1 MWPRFKITPEEN
13 QYSSKYENPKSNK
26 HIVLRRFYPGEINIT
41 PTIRQDQETFQISR
55 RTRVFGLTA
64 SGDINLIEIQITDI
78 TGEQFTTD
86 FIPIMNLLGGSIADP
101 RAMEDFQAPPVGS
114 PPSGGLFT
122 GVTPIGPISYAP
134 HIFEP
139 CIVLAPNQTLSIQGR
154 AIDPTMTGPLH
165 VEMCLHVWE
174 FPGMPGSPV

>member
-13 QYSSKYENPKSNK
+13 QYSTKYEDPATNK

-55 RTRVFGLTA
+55 RTRVFGFTA
-64 SGDINLIEIQITDI
+64 SGDLNLIEIQITDI

-86 FIPIMNLLGGSIADP
+86 FIPIMNMLGGTIADP
-101 RAMEDFQAPPVGS
+101 RSTELFINPPFN
-114 PPSGGLFT
+114 GGFST
-122 GVTPIGPISYAP
+122 GFVVIPTMSYAP

-139 CIVLAPNQTLSIQGR
+139 NIVLAPNQTLSIQGR
-154 AIDPTMTGPLH
+154 AIDPTMPGPMH
-165 VEMCLHVWE
+165 VEIVLHVWE
-174 FPGMPGSPV
+174 FPGMPGSPL

>member
-1 MWPRFKITPEEN
+1 MWPRFKLTPEEDKF
-13 QYSSKYENPKSNK
+13 SSKYEEPNSTK
-26 HIVLRRFYPGEINIT
+26 HIVLRRFYPGELNIT

-55 RTRVFGLTA
+55 RTRVFGFTV

-86 FIPIMNLLGGSIADP
+86 FIPIVNMIGGSIADP
-101 RAMEDFQAPPVGS
+101 RQMEVFANAPPLA
-114 PPSGGLFT
+114 GGLPT
-122 GVTPIGPISYAP
+122 GFVVLPSFSLAP

-139 CIVLAPNQTLSIQGR
+139 CIVLAPNQTLSIAGR
-154 AIDPTMTGPLH
+154 AIDPTMPGPLH

-174 FPGMPGSPV
+174 FPGMPGSPI